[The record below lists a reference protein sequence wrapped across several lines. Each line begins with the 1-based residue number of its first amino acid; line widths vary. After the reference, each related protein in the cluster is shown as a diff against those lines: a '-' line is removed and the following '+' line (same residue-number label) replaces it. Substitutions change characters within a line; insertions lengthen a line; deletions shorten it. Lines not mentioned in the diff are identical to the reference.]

1 MYNHNI
7 STLMLSE
14 VSGMVDPARQERID
28 RALARAL
35 RVILSAQQVPKEHRH
50 DGGWRYQHTSKDSD
64 MSLTGWGV
72 MALRSAR
79 NGGAAVPD
87 ESIARAIRFILNC
100 RTGDGGFSYQPGGSP
115 GLGRTGT
122 ALLCLELTGQHRSRA
137 SLAAGDWILRRM
149 PGRWGDGEH
158 FCYSMYYAAQA
169 TFQLGDRYWER
180 FGTRL
185 YDIMLRAQ
193 ERDGGWPQDS
203 RGGPDY
209 STAMAVLAMSVSYRQ
224 LPIYQR

>member
-1 MYNHNI
+1 MYNHSI

-14 VSGMVDPARQERID
+14 VSGMVDPERQEKVD

-50 DGGWRYQHTSKDSD
+50 SGGWRYQHTSRDSD
-64 MSLTGWGV
+64 MSLTGWAV

-79 NGGAAVPD
+79 NNGAAVPA
-87 ESIARAIRFILNC
+87 EAIDKAVRFILNC

-122 ALLCLELTGQHRSRA
+122 ALLCLELTGHHRSRA

-149 PGRWGDGEH
+149 PGRWGEGEF
-158 FCYSMYYAAQA
+158 FCYALYYAAQA

-185 YDIMLRAQ
+185 YDILLRTQ
-193 ERDGGWPQDS
+193 ERDGSWPQDG

-209 STAMAVLAMSVSYRQ
+209 STAMCVLAMSVSYRQ